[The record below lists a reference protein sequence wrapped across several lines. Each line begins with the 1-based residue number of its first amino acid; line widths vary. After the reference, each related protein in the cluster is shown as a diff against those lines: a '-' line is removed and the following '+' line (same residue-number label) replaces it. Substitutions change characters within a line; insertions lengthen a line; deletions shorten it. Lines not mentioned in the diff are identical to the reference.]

1 MGQLAV
7 LARVEL
13 GFYPFDRKQR
23 MVNPLL
29 PQGIVPRS

>member
-1 MGQLAV
+1 MGQLTV

-13 GFYPFDRKQR
+13 GFYPFSRKQR

-29 PQGIVPRS
+29 PKGILPRS